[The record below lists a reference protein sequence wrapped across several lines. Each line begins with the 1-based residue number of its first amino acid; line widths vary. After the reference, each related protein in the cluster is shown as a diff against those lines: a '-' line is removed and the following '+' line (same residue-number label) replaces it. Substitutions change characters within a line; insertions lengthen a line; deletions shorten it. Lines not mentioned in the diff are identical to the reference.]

1 MLKRLTIFGIIIA
14 ALAMAPAAQADSIL
28 PFLTG
33 GFSLTSVGLGDGKL
47 LVRIGAGEEEL
58 TSFSNAMAL
67 DFITPGSTPPA
78 GRTGT
83 PGVAGTFSVGST
95 SGDFKVLKGLTGTM
109 QDFTFLG
116 SAQTDN
122 PVPPT
127 TGFQIITSPVFS
139 FDLWTVALGPPRAA
153 NSLVL
158 GTGLF
163 HLFGFQA
170 TEGSFVFTTA
180 NESAGTFSSLASG
193 EDPSLV
199 PEPSSMMLLGI
210 GLFGLAGAVRRR
222 MKN

>member
-1 MLKRLTIFGIIIA
+1 
-14 ALAMAPAAQADSIL
+14 
-28 PFLTG
+28 
-33 GFSLTSVGLGDGKL
+33 
-47 LVRIGAGEEEL
+47 
-58 TSFSNAMAL
+58 
-67 DFITPGSTPPA
+67 
-78 GRTGT
+78 
-83 PGVAGTFSVGST
+83 
-95 SGDFKVLKGLTGTM
+95 M

-158 GTGLF
+158 NGTGLF
-163 HLFGFQA
+163 HLSGFQD

-180 NESAGTFSSLASG
+180 NEGAGTFNSA
-193 EDPSLV
+193 PSPN
-199 PEPSSMMLLGI
+199 PEPSSMMLLGT

-222 MKN
+222 MKK